1 MASAAASMP
10 PQAILVV
17 VGALSR
23 GKHHHQP
30 VVEIQRTGPPVFLR
44 RNQDSQDT
52 PEQAAA
58 RAEQARIQRQNRA
71 DRRSSL
77 APPLTPTSSDLMH
90 LQAQGHLRSP
100 SVPGSP
106 MDLSPPFNNNR
117 CLWCAA
123 GTLGRD
129 LEAEQKWCVMGD
141 HNTGRILFDDEEADM
156 EYVACFQHRPL
167 PFSNSSPPSTGSDNT
182 YDGMLRSSSPVRS
195 VQPRPQPAARTPGQ
209 PRARPQPRAAAGDD
223 PNRGFHVTDPVFD
236 GDLNAEALTLQDQ
249 ELISNLYRKLDQDE
263 LQTCLRYSQRWFDL
277 NINDDGVCKICR
289 NADGDNPV
297 FLFGAANNMDF
308 GDVPAHLPQLT
319 YIEEI
324 LISRIHCAVDLC
336 QVRGVQYAYK
346 GLTINFLRNVAK
358 VHDQLPL
365 LPQDVD
371 VVLICPR
378 NADNNPGLR
387 RQFRSRFTVRK
398 SVIRTW
404 LQHLLAHHPGYAD
417 VVVSDRN
424 IDSLPENGDVT
435 DSLPQEVIDEL
446 AEDLNPDM
454 DLEDDVDDEGAAVP
468 NVMPEEADLD
478 RLRQEI
484 GAPHRQEHIDMPS
497 FRATPLNDMNDKQA
511 LLSLAFPSLFPN
523 GQAEFVQPRQRT
535 VDYLTY
541 VQHAIKW
548 KDGRFAR
555 HPRFRFV
562 AFNTMMRRKAAGRSV
577 YFAKHTGRQEL
588 TVEDLRSAFAEDT
601 PESKALLNSVVRFAD
616 VLKGT
621 RTYWQTKRNHLEAC
635 VYTLGCPAVFL
646 TFSAA
651 DYHWFH
657 LMKHMPRFEQWKNS
671 TPIQQIQ
678 IAWENLRDNPHIA
691 AHLFVRRSQ
700 LFRQEVL
707 AKKYCIVDYWDRC
720 EFQGRGSTHNH
731 GLYWIKD
738 APSLDMTTEAS
749 RREFSEAWGG
759 HVSAHNP
766 EPNRVFDI
774 QNEANPLN
782 VAGSG
787 PPPSTFAFLSSVVN
801 RVQRHKHNAYC
812 QRKKKGTDVV
822 ACRFHFPHPERL
834 VPDVTKDFNPNHWIF
849 VGRRN
854 DEMLNHF
861 SPALS
866 VGWLANTDIS
876 PCTSAYAYAVV
887 QYVAKYCSKAEVKTQ
902 TYKELARSIVL
913 KVKANQP
920 AVSFAAKLRNKIIA
934 ERDWG
939 AQEVC
944 HILLSEP
951 LAECSRTVVSV
962 DCRHPDQIGSDNH
975 MIADG
980 QVRMGKSPLQK
991 YLSRSAEDPW
1001 GSMTFVFFLQNID
1014 TAHTPW
1020 RQFPHARSRVI
1031 NYFPRYKKDNPAQ
1044 HEDYCRVKMMVNHPH
1059 RQLDELLTVE
1069 GEVYTTFRD
1078 AYDACK
1084 TFHGNHAPDFYDTIT
1099 DTPDDDE
1106 FEDAEAEEWMRNS
1119 GWEEMARELPDRP
1132 IETDDIDILGNRPID
1147 LNYDWSPHV
1156 GRYFDELNVDAFWQ
1170 IARGQHGLDLPAG
1183 DADYTEDD
1191 VASLNTRQRQVYAL
1205 VCTHFDRVSDHH
1217 NPPQL
1222 LLHVDGKGG
1231 TGKSHVIKLIHHTL
1245 KQRAGPNDPMMISA
1259 PTGIAANGV
1268 GGWTLH
1274 NLLRLPVTR
1283 SFQDLSS
1290 ADVSRLQNTW
1300 RNVRYLVIDGK
1311 LMVKLMALFHTKP
1324 LNDPFELTG
1333 RNVYRLFDKT
1343 IELDTIV
1350 RQQGDSQAAFREAA
1364 FRAALDQ
1371 LRTSTVTVDTWRLLC
1386 TRARAMLR
1394 PQEVQQ
1400 FDDALRIYFTN
1411 AEVNEYNIT
1420 KLEGL
1425 ESPIRTLQADNHGL
1439 NAEKVAFADAGSLH
1453 NKVHLCVGSR
1463 VMLTENTWVEAGLCN
1478 GALGTVD
1485 VWADGADWK
1494 TDQPLAILCSFDT
1507 YKGPVQVS
1515 GPGIVPIFRSTREF
1529 YKGAAACSR
1538 TQFPLTNA
1546 FAITVHKAQGLTLAS
1561 AVLEI
1566 LDREFQQG
1574 LVYIAVSR
1582 VKTIGGVMFEGQ
1594 FNYDRFQRNETEF
1607 SKDRQN
1613 DAVARERQH
1622 NDVEPPTAKRHK
1634 ADPKIFARRVLQD
1647 RIGLEQAAAIN
1658 RVIDGQSIVSLF
1670 PSRVAFDMANDADR

>member
-10 PQAILVV
+10 PPGPQAILVV
-17 VGALSR
+17 VGALSG

-30 VVEIQRTGPPVFLR
+30 VVGIQALFICCPFEKRLR
-44 RNQDSQDT
+44 CHVRSSDSQDT

-77 APPLTPTSSDLMH
+77 APPLTPTLSDLMPPPRRRYFDCMTCD
-90 LQAQGHLRSP
+90 LPRSIAHR
-100 SVPGSP
+100 VG
-106 MDLSPPFNNNR
+106 DQDR

-129 LEAEQKWCVMGD
+129 LEAEQKWCIMGD
-141 HNTGRILFDDEEADM
+141 HDTGRILFFDDEEPDM

-195 VQPRPQPAARTPGQ
+195 VQPRPQPAAR
-209 PRARPQPRAAAGDD
+209 PRPRAAADDD

-236 GDLNAEALTLQDQ
+236 GDLNAEALTPQDQ
-249 ELISNLYRKLDQDE
+249 ELISSFYRKLDQDE

-277 NINDDGVCKICR
+277 NINDDGVCKTCR

-324 LISRIHCAVDLC
+324 LISRVHCAVDLC
-336 QVRGVQYAYK
+336 Q
-346 GLTINFLRNVAK
+346 
-358 VHDQLPL
+358 
-365 LPQDVD
+365 DVD
-371 VVLICPR
+371 VVLIRPR

-417 VVVSDRN
+417 VDVSDRN

-446 AEDLNPDM
+446 AEDLNP
-454 DLEDDVDDEGAAVP
+454 
-468 NVMPEEADLD
+468 
-478 RLRQEI
+478 
-484 GAPHRQEHIDMPS
+484 
-497 FRATPLNDMNDKQA
+497 DMNDKQA

-555 HPRFRFV
+555 HPRFRFA
-562 AFNTMMRRKAAGRSV
+562 AFNTMMRRKTAGRSV

-601 PESKALLNSVVRFAD
+601 PEPKALLNSVVRFAD

-621 RTYWQTKRNHLEAC
+621 GTYWQTKRNHLEAC

-651 DYHWFH
+651 EYHWFH

-671 TPIQQIQ
+671 TPIQQMQ
-678 IAWENLRDNPHIA
+678 IARENLRDNPHIA

-707 AKKYCIVDYWDRC
+707 AKKYCIVDYWDRY
-720 EFQGRGSTHNH
+720 EFQGRGT
-731 GLYWIKD
+731 
-738 APSLDMTTEAS
+738 S

-774 QNEANPLN
+774 QNKANPLN
-782 VAGSG
+782 VAGSR

-822 ACRFHFPHPERL
+822 ACRFHFPHPERP
-834 VPDVTKDFNPNHWIF
+834 VPDVTKDFNLNHWIF

-876 PCTSAYAYAVV
+876 PCTSAYAVV

-902 TYKELARSIVL
+902 TYKELARSIVP

-920 AVSFAAKLRNKIIA
+920 AVSFAAKLMNKIIA

-980 QVRMGKSPLQK
+980 QLRMGKSPLQK

-1001 GSMTFVFFLQNID
+1001 SSMT
-1014 TAHTPW
+1014 
-1020 RQFPHARSRVI
+1020 SRVI

-1044 HEDYCRVKMMVNHPH
+1044 HEDYCRVKMMLNHPH

-1099 DTPDDDE
+1099 DTPEDAE
-1106 FEDAEAEEWMRNS
+1106 FEDAEAEEWMRNA

-1170 IARGQHGLDLPAG
+1170 TARGQHGLDLPAG

-1191 VASLNTRQRQVYAL
+1191 VASLNTRQRQVYDL
-1205 VCTHFDRVSDHH
+1205 VCTHLDRVSDHH

-1268 GGWTLH
+1268 GGLTLH

-1300 RNVRYLVIDGK
+1300 RHVRYLVIDENS
-1311 LMVKLMALFHTKP
+1311 MALFHTKP

-1350 RQQGDSQAAFREAA
+1350 RQQGDSQAA

-1439 NAEKVAFADAGSLH
+1439 NAEKVAFADVGSLH
-1453 NKVHLCVGSR
+1453 NKVHLCIGSR

-1478 GALGTVD
+1478 GALGTVKD
-1485 VWADGADWK
+1485 IVWADGADWM
-1494 TDQPLAILCSFDT
+1494 TDQPLAILCSFDI

-1546 FAITVHKAQGLTLAS
+1546 FAIIVHKAQGLTLGADI
-1561 AVLEI
+1561 EI
-1566 LDREFQQG
+1566 SGR
-1574 LVYIAVSR
+1574 
-1582 VKTIGGVMFEGQ
+1582 Q
-1594 FNYDRFQRNETEF
+1594 FNYDRFQRNESEF

-1622 NDVEPPTAKRHK
+1622 MT
-1634 ADPKIFARRVLQD
+1634 L
-1647 RIGLEQAAAIN
+1647 G
-1658 RVIDGQSIVSLF
+1658 
-1670 PSRVAFDMANDADR
+1670 